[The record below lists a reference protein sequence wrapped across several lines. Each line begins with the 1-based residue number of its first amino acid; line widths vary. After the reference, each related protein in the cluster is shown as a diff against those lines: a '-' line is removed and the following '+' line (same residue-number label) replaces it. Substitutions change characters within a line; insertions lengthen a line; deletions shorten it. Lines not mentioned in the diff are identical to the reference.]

1 MKIDQGT
8 IHNLLAQKQPK
19 LNSTHSKLC
28 IPIIYR
34 IYKKMGAGIRF
45 DDIKVDE
52 TLIID
57 GHHRFISSL
66 LVDDK
71 LDYVDSAKTSATRI
85 YEWSDVEFVEEDWD
99 TQEQIA
105 QFNRE
110 DAAFNNISLEKLMEL
125 TR

>member
-19 LNSTHSKLC
+19 LYSTHSKLC